1 MDYLEY
7 CTKAR
12 SAWPSV
18 ECLEDLSFVI
28 YFVPDVDCLQ
38 AKRYFTWD
46 ERKDI
51 VRELDFVFEH
61 FSLRDSFLKAVR
73 ESRIRG
79 KKHWKK
85 RRWKLPLKKKTVGFA
100 GARASG
106 DIEIAKYNASWALK
120 WAIENQDLSS
130 FDVFWENF
138 SLLMKCGVCSM
149 KCEVCEEECG
159 VCSVC
164 ELCGEFLGLKSK
176 QAVFKKFIDK
186 VEKMK

>member
-28 YFVPDVDCLQ
+28 YFAPDVDCLQ
-38 AKRYFTWD
+38 AKRYFAWD

-51 VRELDFVFEH
+51 VRELDFVFEY

-85 RRWKLPLKKKTVGFA
+85 RRWKLPLKKKVKSVG
-100 GARASG
+100 GGGG
-106 DIEIAKYNASWALK
+106 DVETAKHNVMWALK

-138 SLLMKCGVCSM
+138 SVLM
-149 KCEVCEEECG
+149 KCEVCDMKCG
-159 VCSVC
+159 A
-164 ELCGEFLGLKSK
+164 CGEFLGLKSK